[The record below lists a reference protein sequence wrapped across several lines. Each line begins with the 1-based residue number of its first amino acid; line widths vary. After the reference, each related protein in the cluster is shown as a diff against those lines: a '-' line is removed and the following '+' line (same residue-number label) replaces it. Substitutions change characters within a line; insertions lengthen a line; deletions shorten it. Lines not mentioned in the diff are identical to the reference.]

1 MTGGGKSDEKQYLNK
16 DYKTYQGYG
25 DKAKVRVD
33 CDNRTNRCISTLLFT
48 APKYG
53 KSYTIS
59 IKGTSAIDSTELTT
73 APSSVTI
80 HKPQMLYIEKK
91 ASESNPMLFTLTPK
105 FDTVIP
111 ASAKLNLKW
120 NATGS
125 DILDSNNKWLPAE
138 LDNKSLTNN
147 ARSYNYTFPKSGN
160 YVIDVQV
167 TGDVFDGTLEKAEN
181 YDGSIL
187 KLDQSVAGSYFVY
200 SLNTF
205 AAQVTFN
212 TDYEIRVNGTPVPTT
227 YVYSITGPTKANI
240 NASNTTKVNSTDK
253 TFITAKNFGTYNN
266 VRLLFGGT
274 YTVEL
279 EVYQTSLYNNG
290 NINEAA
296 KVEGVNY
303 KKLTLP
309 QNQSISIP
317 SLSIEFSRKN
327 ANVDKTWYEDSYFG
341 MKAGSIPVDSSLFTC
356 VWTLDNNTPSSMKLS
371 YILPVTAQNA
381 QRSITTDCSKKIYAY
396 GFGEGS
402 GTVNLNLRIHNGPAY
417 TTNNNTGSLLDDNR
431 SINYTLY

>member
-1 MTGGGKSDEKQYLNK
+1 MTGGGSDETQYLNK
-16 DYKTYQGYG
+16 GYKTYQGYG
-25 DKAKVRVD
+25 DKVKVRVD

-48 APKYG
+48 APQYG
-53 KSYTIS
+53 KPYTIS
-59 IKGTSAIDSTELTT
+59 ITGTSAIDNSSMTT
-73 APSSVTI
+73 APSSVTTHI
-80 HKPQMLYIEKK
+80 PQMLYIEKK
-91 ASESNPMLFTLTPK
+91 VSESNPMLFTLTPK

-138 LDNKSLTNN
+138 LDNKSLTNV
-147 ARSYNYTFPKSGN
+147 RSYNYTFPKSGN

-227 YVYSITGPTKANI
+227 YVYSITGPTKACI

-253 TFITAKNFGTYNN
+253 TFITAKNFSTYNN

-296 KVEGVNY
+296 KVDGVNY

-327 ANVDKTWYEDSYFG
+327 EQVDNTWYEDSYFG
-341 MKAGSIPVDSSLFTC
+341 IKAGSIPVDSSLFTC
-356 VWTLDNNTPSSMKLS
+356 VWTLDNNTPESMKLS

-381 QRSITTDCSKKIYAY
+381 QRSISTDCSKKIYAY
-396 GFGEGS
+396 GFGQES

-417 TTNNNTGSLLDDNR
+417 NNVDQNLFDYNNNISY
-431 SINYTLY
+431 ILY